1 MKISQAAAA
10 TGLSAKRIRYY
21 EEIGLLPATG
31 RNDAGYRLYE
41 AADIHTLRFIRSA
54 RRLGFSMPQISTLLE
69 LWHDKERSNA
79 SVRKIAY
86 AHIDELNGKISELQ
100 AMVTALTDL
109 ADRCHRS
116 NRPECPILEEL
127 EKNAQ

>member
-21 EEIGLLPATG
+21 EQIGLLATTG
-31 RNDAGYRLYE
+31 RSDAGYRQYE

-69 LWHDKERSNA
+69 LWNDKDRSNA
-79 SVRKIAY
+79 SVRKVAY
-86 AHIDELNGKISELQ
+86 AHIDELNDKINELQ

-116 NRPECPILEEL
+116 NRPECPILEGL
-127 EKNAQ
+127 EKST

>member
-31 RNDAGYRLYE
+31 RSEAGYRQYE
-41 AADIHTLRFIRSA
+41 ATDIHTLRFIRSA

-69 LWHDKERSNA
+69 LWHDRNRSNA
-79 SVRKIAY
+79 SVREIARE
-86 AHIDELNGKISELQ
+86 HIDELNGKISELQ
-100 AMVTALTDL
+100 AMVSALTDL

-127 EKNAQ
+127 EKSTC